1 MTTLKEEE
9 AGRSRG
15 QVKKKR
21 TYVVIIH
28 RESLILWSHV
38 HDHLAGL
45 FIIHRESLIFFG
57 EIGRMLL

>member
-28 RESLILWSHV
+28 RESLIL
-38 HDHLAGL
+38 
-45 FIIHRESLIFFG
+45 
-57 EIGRMLL
+57 